1 MADGFNECDRGY
13 CATCRHNDGVD
24 EANDVCIC
32 DIDDPHRDW
41 RYHDNEPCENWDD
54 ERSRA

>member
-1 MADGFNECDRGY
+1 MADDFNEYDDRGH
-13 CATCRHNDGVD
+13 CATCRHCDGVD

-54 ERSRA
+54 

>member
-1 MADGFNECDRGY
+1 MSEDNECGDMGY

-24 EANDVCIC
+24 EVNDVCIC

-41 RYHDNEPCENWDD
+41 RFNNNEPCNNW
-54 ERSRA
+54 EE